1 MCSFRLWEPTSLR
14 GFRWPSGHTWNS
26 FVINSGWVR
35 LPPCQWSIVALRATK
50 WLIKKVWANFTF
62 CFDIFIAIFS
72 KQANIRCSI
81 GSISRP
87 ISSRDH
93 NATDQAIVKGRY
105 QSFYRKL
112 DNFFSGKQQTAVR
125 TDQKIY
131 SLLIYYFYMV
141 VRIFKVATSL
151 STFLINWLSQSLWKV
166 KQYSFARVSP
176 SKVWFAKVVLTKLEV

>member
-1 MCSFRLWEPTSLR
+1 MADKKSLNKLYILFRY
-14 GFRWPSGHTWNS
+14 
-26 FVINSGWVR
+26 FV
-35 LPPCQWSIVALRATK
+35 
-50 WLIKKVWANFTF
+50 
-62 CFDIFIAIFS
+62 AIFS
-72 KQANIRCSI
+72 KQANVRCSI

-112 DNFFSGKQQTAVR
+112 DNFFSGKQQSAVR
-125 TDQKIY
+125 IDQKIY

-141 VRIFKVATSL
+141 VRTFKVATSL
-151 STFLINWLSQSLWKV
+151 SIFLINWLSQSLWKV

-176 SKVWFAKVVLTKLEV
+176 NKVWFVKVVLTKIEV